1 MSSLPGHGDEDG
13 ISNANRFAA
22 RPIAE
27 GGTSSEAWLDWLD
40 TRPALDLSA
49 CTSLTVV
56 APHPDD
62 ETFGFG
68 GAAAV
73 LRSRSI
79 DVRLVSVTDGGGA
92 FPDCSPSERAALERD
107 RRAELRCAATA
118 LGIHDIVGLGL
129 PDGRLAFYESELI
142 DLLAGLLEAQPKGS
156 WCAATWRG
164 DGHPDHEAVGRAA
177 AAACQRTS
185 VRLLEFPIWMWH
197 WANPADDAV
206 PWQRMFRVAV
216 DDGAAARKTLAA
228 EQFHTQVTSRVAG
241 EEPILPPDIV
251 QRLMTVGEVVFV

>member
-1 MSSLPGHGDEDG
+1 MNSQPGHGDDDG
-13 ISNANRFAA
+13 NGDRFAA

-27 GGTSSEAWLDWLD
+27 GGTSSEAWLHWLD
-40 TRPALDLSA
+40 TFPVLDLAA

-62 ETFGFG
+62 ETFGIG
-68 GAAAV
+68 GAAAL
-73 LRSRSI
+73 LRSRSV

-92 FPDCSPSERAALERD
+92 FPGASPSERAALERD
-107 RRAELRCAATA
+107 RRAELICAATS
-118 LGIHDIVGLGL
+118 LGIDDVVRLGL
-129 PDGRLAFYESELI
+129 PDGELSFHEEHLVE
-142 DLLAGLLEAQPKGS
+142 LLAGLLEAQPTGS

-164 DGHPDHEAVGRAA
+164 DGHPDHAAVGRAA

-197 WANPADDAV
+197 WANPADEAV
-206 PWQRMFRVAV
+206 PWQRMFRIAV
-216 DDGAAARKTLAA
+216 DEGAAARKTFAA
-228 EQFHTQVTSRVAG
+228 QQFRTQVTSRVAG
-241 EEPILPPDIV
+241 EEPILPPGIV